1 MKEIKLSEYAKIK
14 NRCYRTMWNHF
25 HNGKLEN
32 AYMSDSGS
40 IYVRLTENKKEDKII
55 TYARV
60 SSHEQKNDL
69 IRQEERLVNFANS
82 NGYVIYKSYREI
94 ASGLNDKRPN
104 LQKILEDDKVT
115 KIIIENKD
123 RLTRFGFNYIETLL
137 KRSGVEIIVMNDFKS
152 DKDELLNDFISVIT
166 SFCARIYGLRRLK
179 NKKKELISK
188 L

>member
-1 MKEIKLSEYAKIK
+1 MKEIKLSEYAKLK

-25 HNGKLEN
+25 HEGKLEN

-40 IYVRLTENKKEDKII
+40 IYIKLVEDKKEEKVV

-60 SSHEQKNDL
+60 SSHDQKKDL
-69 IRQEERLVNFANS
+69 IRQEERLVNFANN
-82 NGYVIYKSYREI
+82 NGYIVNKSYKEI

-104 LQKILEDDKVT
+104 LQKILEDDKIT

-137 KRSGVEIIVMNDFKS
+137 KRSGAQIIIMNDFKS
-152 DKDELLNDFISVIT
+152 DKDELINDFISVIT
-166 SFCARIYGLRRLK
+166 SFCTRIYELRRAK
-179 NKKKELISK
+179 NKKKELIAN